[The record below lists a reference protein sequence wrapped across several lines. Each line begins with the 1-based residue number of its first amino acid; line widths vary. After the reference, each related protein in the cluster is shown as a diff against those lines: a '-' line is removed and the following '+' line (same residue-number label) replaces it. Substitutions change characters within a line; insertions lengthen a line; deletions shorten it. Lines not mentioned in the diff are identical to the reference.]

1 MLAYHR
7 VREAIAVELFDFIH
21 IPGIPRVWEMLG
33 AYCSG
38 KMTLRTVV
46 GWKCDIIFNLF
57 GTRGVRT
64 RENFT

>member
-33 AYCSG
+33 A
-38 KMTLRTVV
+38 
-46 GWKCDIIFNLF
+46 ILF
-57 GTRGVRT
+57 WEDDTQNCCRLKVRHH
-64 RENFT
+64 F